1 MANLDTSLK
10 NQQFFCHIY
19 LKKKKTLSSIYFWVL
34 QPRSYSDRLPVWMA
48 LNPFILITNLLLK
61 LCKEIQEIGTYFI
74 PLRCI
79 MLMMM
84 VALMKNN
91 MKKSTISAKSLWKGE
106 GMLYSRP
113 GRRRRLEL
121 KYIIIICD
129 FWLCFVVVCK
139 ISMGQI
145 QVSQSILSTVSP
157 SCKPGSIL
165 GVDE

>member
-1 MANLDTSLK
+1 MSSSISSTIKCMANLDTSLK
-10 NQQFFCHIY
+10 NPQFSCHNN
-19 LKKKKTLSSIYFWVL
+19 LKKKNHFPQYIFGFYNPDLIL
-34 QPRSYSDRLPVWMA
+34 IILPVWTA
-48 LNPFILITNLLLK
+48 LNPFILISNLLLK

-91 MKKSTISAKSLWKGE
+91 MKKSTISAKSLWRGE

-113 GRRRRLEL
+113 GRKRRRLEL
-121 KYIIIICD
+121 KSITIIWD
-129 FWLCFVVVCK
+129 FGCFVLVCK

-145 QVSQSILSTVSP
+145 QVL
-157 SCKPGSIL
+157 
-165 GVDE
+165 